1 MPLSAEPQR
10 VYRFAP
16 SPTGWLHLG
25 HAYSAILNH
34 DLARAT
40 GGRLLLR
47 IEDTD
52 VSRVREAFVEGI
64 FTDMAW
70 LGLEFEQPARRQ
82 TEHFADYARAA
93 DRLRGMGLI
102 YPCYASRTEIERAA
116 GSDAVLDPD
125 GQPIYPGIFRDAA
138 AARLAEYAARGEP
151 AACRIDM
158 AKALRHLDE
167 RKVLPLSYRSARPDG
182 TIEQIIAR
190 PERWGDAVVVR
201 KGTPTSYHLSVVV
214 DDALQ
219 GVTDVV
225 RGMDLLAAT
234 DLHRLLQALLD
245 IDPPRYRH
253 HPLLTTADGRKLS
266 KSQEDKGLRELRAQ
280 GLSAEGIRRLTGL
293 TGR

>member
-125 GQPIYPGIFRDAA
+125 GQPIYPGIFRDAV

-182 TIEQIIAR
+182 TIEQIVAR

-219 GVTDVV
+219 GVTHVV
-225 RGMDLLAAT
+225 RGQDLYAAT
-234 DLHRLLQALLD
+234 HLHRLLQHLLGLAA
-245 IDPPRYRH
+245 PQYRH
-253 HPLLTTADGRKLS
+253 HPLILDEGGAKLAKSRLS
-266 KSQEDKGLRELRAQ
+266 KPLRQLRA
-280 GLSAEGIRRLTGL
+280 EGASPDDIRRLAAL
-293 TGR
+293 